1 MGSIKG
7 FFMRIG
13 QILKKIIIA
22 AIVAGVLYAGYL
34 VWVKFIRQTQKHTKS
49 AAVTRAVK
57 QGVITKK

>member
-1 MGSIKG
+1 MGFIKG
-7 FFMRIG
+7 FFMRMG

-22 AIVAGVLYAGYL
+22 VIVAGILYAGYL
-34 VWVKFIRQTQKHTKS
+34 VWVKFIRKAQKHSKS